1 MEFVSPS
8 VLYALFA
15 VSIPVIIHLFNF
27 RKYKKVYF
35 TNVRFIKEIKQQT
48 KKRSQIKHLIILLLR
63 ILAIIA
69 LVFAFA
75 RPYIPLSNTIV
86 KQDKNNAVSIYVDNS
101 FSMEARSGEGYLIDD
116 AKNQAA
122 GIAGTYRSSDVFQL
136 LTNDLEAKHQRFVN
150 RDEFLELLKDV
161 DLSPSVKNISG
172 IIKFQNDLLSEKKS
186 GNKISYLISDLQKS
200 TSNFDKITED
210 TNIVNYIIPV
220 LSNDQ
225 GNVFIDSCW
234 FKSPIIQVNQHSELM
249 VRIKNI
255 SDVDYEKIPLKL
267 MINGNQKALA
277 SIDILANSETNLSL
291 PFTNYE
297 TGIRNAMLEIT
308 DYPVIY
314 DDKFYFSFN
323 VSVSVPV
330 LSINSKKENIYLN
343 SLFEN
348 DSAFIFENVRVKNL
362 DYSSLNNYQLII
374 LNELNEISSG
384 LSREIK
390 RFISEGGSVLII
402 PSPNPD
408 FVSYKD
414 FLISVKSNYFIE
426 KDTFNMKVDDLNID
440 HEIFMDVFEEIPENI
455 DLPVVRQHF
464 KISKLSK
471 TISESVMNIQNGNA
485 FLEAGKYK
493 NGRIYLLSVTLNSRF
508 SNFQKHALFVPV
520 LYKIALL
527 SKSENKLYYTIGDEE
542 NIVLKKAKLSGD
554 NVFRIKK
561 DDSDFEVIPGHKN
574 VNSNVILEL
583 FGQIREAGNYNIVNN
598 GNTISGI
605 SFNYDRRESMLENYL
620 PEKVKEIIKTNG
632 LNSFTLIELG
642 DKNIEQVLDELE
654 RGVQLW
660 KYFIILALIFLAGE
674 VLILRLWK

>member
-8 VLYALFA
+8 ILFALFA

-48 KKRSQIKHLIILLLR
+48 KKRTQLKHLIILLLR

-75 RPYIPLSNTIV
+75 RPYIPLSNTII
-86 KQDKNNAVSIYVDNS
+86 KQHKNNAVSIYVDNS
-101 FSMEARSGEGYLIDD
+101 FSIEARTGGGYLIDD
-116 AKNQAA
+116 AKKQAA
-122 GIAGTYRSSDVFQL
+122 GIAKTYCSSDVFQL

-150 RDEFLELLKDV
+150 RDEFLELLKEV

-172 IIKFQNDLLSEKKS
+172 IIKFQNDFLSEKKS

-234 FKSPIIQVNQHSELM
+234 FKSPIIQANQHSELM
-249 VRIKNI
+249 VRVKNI

-323 VSVSVPV
+323 VSASVPV
-330 LSINSKKENIYLN
+330 LSINSKEENIYLN
-343 SLFEN
+343 SLFDN
-348 DSAFIFENVRVKNL
+348 DSAFVFENVRVKNL

-384 LSREIK
+384 LGREIK
-390 RFISEGGSVLII
+390 RFISEGGSVLVI
-402 PSPNPD
+402 PFSNPD

-414 FLISVKSNYFIE
+414 FLTSVKSNYFIE

-440 HEIFMDVFEEIPENI
+440 HEIFADVFEEIPENI
-455 DLPVVRQHF
+455 DLPVIRQHF
-464 KISKLSK
+464 RISKLSK
-471 TISESVMNIQNGNA
+471 TIFESVMNIQNGNS

-493 NGRIYLLSVTLNSRF
+493 NGRIYLLSVALNSRF

-527 SKSENKLYYTIGDEE
+527 SKSENKLYFTIGDEE
-542 NIVLKKAKLSGD
+542 NIVLKKARLSGD

-561 DDSDFEVIPGHKN
+561 DDSDFEVIPGQKN

-583 FGQIREAGNYNIVNN
+583 FGQIKEAGNYNIVNN

-605 SFNYDRRESMLENYL
+605 SFNYDRRESMLKNYL

-642 DKNIEQVLDELE
+642 DKNIEQVLDEFE

-674 VLILRLWK
+674 VLILRFWR

>member
-8 VLYALFA
+8 ILFALFA

-48 KKRSQIKHLIILLLR
+48 KKRSQLKHLIVLLLR

-86 KQDKNNAVSIYVDNS
+86 KQDKNNAVSIYIDNS

-116 AKNQAA
+116 AKKQAA
-122 GIAGTYRSSDVFQL
+122 GIAETYRSSDVFQL

-150 RDEFLELLKDV
+150 RDEFLESLKEV

-200 TSNFDKITED
+200 TSNFDKITAD

-234 FKSPIIQVNQHSELM
+234 FKSPIIQVNQHSEIM
-249 VRIKNI
+249 VRVKNI

-267 MINGNQKALA
+267 MINGNQKAIA
-277 SIDILANSETNLSL
+277 SIDIMANSETNLSL

-297 TGIRNAMLEIT
+297 TGIHDAMLEIT

-323 VSVSVPV
+323 VSASVPV
-330 LSINSKKENIYLN
+330 LCINSKKENIYLN
-343 SLFEN
+343 SLFDN
-348 DSAFIFENVRVKNL
+348 DLAFVFKNVRVKNL
-362 DYSSLNNYQLII
+362 DYSSLSNYQLII

-384 LSREIK
+384 LGREIK
-390 RFISEGGSVLII
+390 RFIAEGGSVLVI

-408 FVSYKD
+408 FVSYKN
-414 FLISVKSNYFIE
+414 FLTSVKSNYFIE
-426 KDTFNMKVDDLNID
+426 KDTFNMKVDDLNIN
-440 HEIFMDVFEEIPENI
+440 HEIFTDVFEEIPENI
-455 DLPVVRQHF
+455 DLPVIRQHF

-561 DDSDFEVIPGHKN
+561 DDSDFEVIPGQKN

-583 FGQIREAGNYNIVNN
+583 FGQIREAGNYHIVNN

-605 SFNYDRRESMLENYL
+605 SFNYDRRESILENYH
-620 PEKVKEIIKTNG
+620 PDKVKEILKTKG

-642 DKNIEQVLDELE
+642 DKNLEQVLDELKH
-654 RGVQLW
+654 GVQLW